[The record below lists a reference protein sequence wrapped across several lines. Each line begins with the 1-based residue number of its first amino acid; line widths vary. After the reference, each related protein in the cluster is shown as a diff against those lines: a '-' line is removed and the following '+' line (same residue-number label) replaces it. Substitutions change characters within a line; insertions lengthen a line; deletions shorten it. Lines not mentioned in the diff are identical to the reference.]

1 MYTPIRSSDIR
12 EHNEKLVL
20 RLIIMAG
27 AEGIAQ
33 SDVVAKTGLKAPTV
47 FRIFNNLERLNYIE
61 MSGKPEDMTASSKKK
76 GRKPVL
82 YQIRPNTF
90 FTIGVDFWENHLNA
104 GLFDL
109 TGEKK
114 QVLAQNFAVHT
125 VDHVLETIIASIKKL
140 IANAGIANEQV
151 LGIGIG
157 APGQVDLESR
167 SIMHY
172 PGITGINNFP
182 LCEQIETACSIPAF
196 IHNNCAVLGMQ
207 AAEDYQID
215 ESLFLM
221 IVRRGIN
228 GVFIQNRTPFV
239 FKKNKTIEFGHIPI
253 FSNTERCS
261 CGAQGCLEAVITRL
275 DKHSGSDWLFEQYYT
290 NTEGLKEN
298 RVLFNELIDVFTSTV
313 QLIRRLFDPHLFLLM
328 TGNIQFSELLCNAVQ
343 KKLHDCT
350 SVFDDGDF
358 IVKAQA
364 YDPEHALLGAA
375 KLVIEHLLS

>member
-20 RLIIMAG
+20 RMILLAG

-33 SDVVAKTGLKAPTV
+33 SDIVTKTGLKAPTV

-61 MSGKPEDMTASSKKK
+61 MSGKTEDGPMNIKKK

-82 YQIRPNTF
+82 YQIRHNTF
-90 FTIGVDFWENHLNA
+90 FIIGIDFWENHLYA

-109 TGEKK
+109 AGEKK
-114 QVLAQNFAVHT
+114 QVLTQNFTEHT
-125 VDHVLETIIASIKKL
+125 VEYVLEIILASIKKL
-140 IANAGIANEQV
+140 ITDAGIASEQI

-167 SIMHY
+167 SILHY
-172 PGITGINNFP
+172 PGIAGINNFP

-196 IHNNCAVLGMQ
+196 IHNNCAVQGML
-207 AAEDYQID
+207 AAEQYPVN

-228 GVFIQNRTPFV
+228 GVFMQNRTPFV
-239 FKKNKTIEFGHIPI
+239 FKNNKTIEFGHIPI
-253 FSNTERCS
+253 FSNSEPCS
-261 CGAQGCLEAVITRL
+261 CGAQGCLEAVISKL
-275 DKHSGSDWLFEQYYT
+275 DQHSGNDWLFETYF
-290 NTEGLKEN
+290 NNIAGLKEN
-298 RVLFNELIDVFTSTV
+298 IGLFNELVNVFTSAV
-313 QLIRRLFDPHLFLLM
+313 QSIRRLFDPHLFLLM
-328 TGNIQFSELLCNAVQ
+328 TGSLQFSELLCSAIQ
-343 KKLHDCT
+343 KKLQDCT

-358 IVKAQA
+358 ILSATE
-364 YDPEHALLGAA
+364 YNPEHALHGAA
-375 KLVIEHLLS
+375 KLVIEQLLS

>member
-20 RLIIMAG
+20 RMILMAG

-33 SDVVAKTGLKAPTV
+33 SDIVTKTGLKAPTV

-61 MSGKPEDMTASSKKK
+61 MSGKPEELPETVKKK

-90 FTIGVDFWENHLNA
+90 FTIGVDFWENHLYA

-109 TGEKK
+109 TGEQK
-114 QVLAQNFAVHT
+114 QVLTQNFTTHT
-125 VDHVLETIIASIKKL
+125 VEHVLETIIASIKKL
-140 IANAGIANEQV
+140 IADAGIASEQV
-151 LGIGIG
+151 LGVGIG

-182 LCEQIETACSIPAF
+182 LCEHIEAACSIPAF

-207 AAEDYQID
+207 AAEQYPIQ

-239 FKKNKTIEFGHIPI
+239 FKNNKTIEFGHIPI

-261 CGAQGCLEAVITRL
+261 CGAQGCLEAVISKL
-275 DKHSGSDWLFEQYYT
+275 DNHSGNDWLFEPYYADIT
-290 NTEGLKEN
+290 ALKEN
-298 RVLFNELIDVFTSTV
+298 TKLFNELIDVFASAV
-313 QLIRRLFDPHLFLLM
+313 QSIRRLFDPHLFLLM
-328 TGNIQFSELLCNAVQ
+328 TGNKEFSELLCNAVQ
-343 KKLHDCT
+343 KKLEGCT
-350 SVFDDGDF
+350 SIFDDGDF
-358 IVKAQA
+358 ALQA
-364 YDPEHALLGAA
+364 TVYNPEHALLGAA